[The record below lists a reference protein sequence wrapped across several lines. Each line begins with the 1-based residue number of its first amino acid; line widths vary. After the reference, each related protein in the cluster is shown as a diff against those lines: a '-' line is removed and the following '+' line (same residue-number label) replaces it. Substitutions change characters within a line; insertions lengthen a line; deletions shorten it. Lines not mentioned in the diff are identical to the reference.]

1 MAARPAAV
9 RRRSAAWRS
18 AMATT
23 TATTAQFNVGGILL
37 NQPFKIRRLGHFGFN
52 SEKID
57 ETLRFYTDLLGFR
70 ISDEIDFA
78 RHLPDPSALAGLGE
92 TRGFFTRYGGDHH

>member
-1 MAARPAAV
+1 
-9 RRRSAAWRS
+9 
-18 AMATT
+18 MATT

-52 SEKID
+52 STKID
-57 ETLRFYTDLLGFR
+57 ETLPFYTDLLGFR

-78 RHLPDPSALAGLGE
+78 RHLPDRRRSPAWAIRAATSRATAATI
-92 TRGFFTRYGGDHH
+92 TRSSSSRSG